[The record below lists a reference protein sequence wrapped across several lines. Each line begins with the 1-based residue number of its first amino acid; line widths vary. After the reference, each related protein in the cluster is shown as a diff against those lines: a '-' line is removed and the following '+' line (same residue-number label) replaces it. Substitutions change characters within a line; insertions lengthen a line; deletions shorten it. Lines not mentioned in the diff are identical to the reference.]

1 MQAEDILKENTRRK
15 KIITRPYNPVT
26 GEGCNGDRVRLNIE
40 DAPFTPLYLPRAM
53 MDNEVCLLL
62 KKHQSVAKIFESNG
76 EAYTK
81 QAYYNFWIKFC
92 ELRYRYDFEYF
103 AITCITIR
111 DKITARDIPFT
122 LNRGQ
127 RKLLENLEKMRLA
140 NQPIRIMVLK
150 ARQWGGSTLI
160 QLYMLWIQLI
170 HKRNWN
176 SVICAH
182 LKDGSITIRSMFERA
197 IRNMIPLDGVQHIF
211 KSYQGTQNIREVP
224 GRGCLITVGTAIE
237 PDSVRSQDAK
247 MVHFS
252 EMAFY
257 PNAEKNKTEDLETS
271 VVGSI
276 PSEPYTLIAREST
289 ANGTGDYFNREW
301 EKAKKGETAYEAV
314 FVEWFLID
322 IYSKPFDGNYYNLSG
337 KPVKGS
343 MATFASSLTP
353 YELNLFN
360 NHAQC
365 TLENLNWR
373 RAKRAEMASEA
384 KMKQEYPSDDMEAFQ
399 DSGSP
404 AFRAEDVEALRKDC
418 KLPVTIGDL
427 VSSCPPALSKTD
439 PARRKAILSDINFI
453 EDRPALEAI
462 QSSDPK
468 LKALKESNRL
478 RIWEFPDKSEKIS
491 NRYVVVYDPSKG
503 ITDNADFG
511 VIAVFDRY
519 PMISGDVPG
528 IVAEWRGHEDKD
540 IVIWIAAQIAT
551 FYNNALLVVESNTYD
566 SENREDDTEFIFDTI
581 ARYYTNLYSRTPAD
595 KIMEGV
601 PVKYGFNTNR
611 STKSMIIANYVA
623 TLREK
628 GYTERNEEALNEA
641 RVYEKKKNGS
651 YGAKEGRH
659 DDILMTRMIGCYICY
674 ELPLPKEL
682 DILQSRSVIKKPVGI
697 SSF

>member
-1 MQAEDILKENTRRK
+1 MQTEKLLIENKLRK
-15 KIITRPYNPVT
+15 KKIHRKYDPIS
-26 GEGCNGDRVRLNIE
+26 GEGCTGDRIKLVIE
-40 DAPFTPLYLPRAM
+40 DAPFTPVYIPKSM
-53 MDNEVCLLL
+53 MENNICILL
-62 KKHQSVAKIFESNG
+62 KKHKSIAKIFEFNG
-76 EAYTK
+76 EFYDNR
-81 QAYYNFWIKFC
+81 AYYDFWVNFC
-92 ELRYRYDFEYF
+92 ELRYKYDFEYF

-111 DKITARDIPFT
+111 DKITANDIPFR

-127 RKLLENLEKMRLA
+127 RKLLAKLEAMRLE
-140 NQPIRIMVLK
+140 NRPVRVMVLK

-170 HKRNWN
+170 HKKNWN

-197 IRNMIPLDGVQHIF
+197 IKNMIPIAGIQNTF
-211 KSYQGTQNIREVP
+211 KSYQATQNIREVP
-224 GRGCLITVGTAIE
+224 ERGCLITVGTAVE

-301 EKAKKGETAYEAV
+301 EKAKKGLTAYEPV

-322 IYSKPFDGNYYNLSG
+322 IYSKPFDGYYYNLSG

-343 MATFASSLTP
+343 DSDFAGSLTP
-353 YELNLFN
+353 YEINLFN
-360 NHAQC
+360 NHDGC

-373 RAKRAEMASEA
+373 RAKRAEMSSEA
-384 KMKQEYPSDDMEAFQ
+384 KMKQEYPSDDIEAFQ

-404 AFRAEDVEALRKDC
+404 AFRAEDIEAFRKEC
-418 KLPVTIGDL
+418 KQPITIGNL
-427 VSSCPPALSKTD
+427 SSDSPPASAKTD
-439 PARRKAILSDINFI
+439 LARRKAVLSDINFI
-453 EDRPALEAI
+453 EDKQALEAL
-462 QSSDPK
+462 QTSDPK
-468 LKALKESNRL
+468 LKALKETNRL
-478 RIWEFPDKSEKIS
+478 RIWEYPDTLLKIS
-491 NRYVVVYDPSKG
+491 GRYIVVYDPSKG
-503 ITDNADFG
+503 ITENADFG

-519 PMISGDVPG
+519 PMLSGNVPA

-540 IVIWIAAQIAT
+540 IVIWIAAQIAAW
-551 FYNNALLVVESNTYD
+551 YNNALLVVESNTFD
-566 SENREDDTEFIFDTI
+566 SESREDDSEFIFDTI
-581 ARYYTNLYSRTPAD
+581 ARYYPNLYSRTSAD
-595 KIMEGV
+595 KIQEGL

-611 STKSMIIANYVA
+611 STKNMIIADFVA
-623 TLREK
+623 ILREK
-628 GYTERNEEALNEA
+628 GYLERNEEALNEA
-641 RVYEKKKNGS
+641 RVYERKKNGS
-651 YGAKEGRH
+651 YGAKEGKH

-674 ELPLPKEL
+674 EQPLPKL
-682 DILQSRSVIKKPVGI
+682 TDTTQNRNIIKKPVGI